1 MRPSTALGNPVG
13 ASRRNFDA
21 GSPGV
26 GTFPGSSSAVET
38 RCVVT
43 VERRVALGESVVG
56 RVVALRW
63 SQTKLTA

>member
-1 MRPSTALGNPVG
+1 MPVRL
-13 ASRRNFDA
+13 ASELRRRFAWRRDL
-21 GSPGV
+21 S
-26 GTFPGSSSAVET
+26 GSSSAVET

-43 VERRVALGESVVG
+43 VERRVALGEPVVG